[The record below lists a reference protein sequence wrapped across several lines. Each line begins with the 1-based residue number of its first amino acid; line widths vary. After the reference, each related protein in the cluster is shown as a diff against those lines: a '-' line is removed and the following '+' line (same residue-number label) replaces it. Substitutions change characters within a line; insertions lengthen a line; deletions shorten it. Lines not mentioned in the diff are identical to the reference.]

1 VAGGRRCALPL
12 GAETLVRSALEAFAA
27 EFEAHL
33 GRPCPLPRDL
43 PVPKIAD
50 FDEAAGRFTYD
61 DAYTRK
67 RPDWTYAPA
76 GGREEPDE
84 RR

>member
-1 VAGGRRCALPL
+1 
-12 GAETLVRSALEAFAA
+12 LVSSALDAFRD

-50 FDEAAGRFTYD
+50 YDERSGVFTYD
-61 DAYTRK
+61 ERYHLK
-67 RPDWTYAPA
+67 RPDWTYA
-76 GGREEPDE
+76 EPE
-84 RR
+84 RTA